1 GVRARWEGSST
12 GRLGT
17 AGPPP
22 RRRVAA
28 APAGAAAGAASP
40 VAAGRGADPPRPVS
54 RPGNHHLP
62 ALPPQMLVGSAPTPR
77 SLTTPPTSA
86 TLPPPCPRSP
96 AATPPATVKLS
107 PGRRAARSRPRS
119 VHRGYPTSP
128 PPFPR
133 CETRHV

>member
-1 GVRARWEGSST
+1 
-12 GRLGT
+12 
-17 AGPPP
+17 
-22 RRRVAA
+22 
-28 APAGAAAGAASP
+28 
-40 VAAGRGADPPRPVS
+40 
-54 RPGNHHLP
+54 

-133 CETRHV
+133 CETRHVKSQVSRSLRRVHYFGVHPRHLPSRVSLVCPASGLGTRTLAAIIHGGHSRNRDAHDTD